1 MGENV
6 ETFCIP
12 AWFLALYSMRGSS
25 RLRSGSQGE
34 VRRPGMGQ
42 RTKVPPFHW
51 VLFALI
57 LLLGTFGS
65 EGKKLQLQ
73 AGKSHKDNRDTNKW
87 IPLSTDLTL
96 GAQKEFELSHQK
108 GNDLPIRFV
117 DQALTKMP
125 RDEDLVHKKKSQE
138 DGILKRRH
146 GIPQVICF
154 PALLLYFFMI
164 SRRAE

>member
-1 MGENV
+1 
-6 ETFCIP
+6 
-12 AWFLALYSMRGSS
+12 
-25 RLRSGSQGE
+25 
-34 VRRPGMGQ
+34 MGQ
-42 RTKVPPFHW
+42 RTKVPPYHW

-57 LLLGTFGS
+57 LSLGNFGS

-73 AGKSHKDNRDTNKW
+73 AGKSHKGNRDTNKW
-87 IPLSTDLTL
+87 IPLATDMTP
-96 GAQKEFELSHQK
+96 GAQKKFPRLNQK
-108 GNDLPIRFV
+108 GDDLPIGFV

>member
-1 MGENV
+1 
-6 ETFCIP
+6 
-12 AWFLALYSMRGSS
+12 
-25 RLRSGSQGE
+25 
-34 VRRPGMGQ
+34 MGQ
-42 RTKVPPFHW
+42 GTKVPPFHW
-51 VLFALI
+51 ALFALI
-57 LLLGTFGS
+57 LSLGTFGS
-65 EGKKLQLQ
+65 EGKKFHQK
-73 AGKSHKDNRDTNKW
+73 ASKSHEDNWDTNKW

-125 RDEDLVHKKKSQE
+125 RDEELVHKKKSQE

-154 PALLLYFFMI
+154 PALLLYFL
-164 SRRAE
+164 AVT